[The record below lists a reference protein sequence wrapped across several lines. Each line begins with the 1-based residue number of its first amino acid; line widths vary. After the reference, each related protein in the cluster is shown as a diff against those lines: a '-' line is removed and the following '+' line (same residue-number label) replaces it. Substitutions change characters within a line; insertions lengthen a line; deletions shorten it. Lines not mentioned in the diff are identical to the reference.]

1 MEALNYFKKI
11 TGIIVLMYFISPAA
25 RAQVVDEV
33 VAVVGDKIILKSEI
47 EIEVERIKKNAEGA
61 LPPNIFCEV
70 LNQKLAE
77 KLMLHKADLD
87 SIVADEDRVTAELDY
102 RVKKLVAQFGSEKA
116 FENYYGKTIAEIK
129 ASNRDKVRDDM
140 LVTEMQQKILK
151 EVKAS
156 PTDIKRYFNS
166 IPDDS
171 LPFYSSEVEIAQ
183 IIKLPAVSKE
193 AKQYAYERI
202 REIRERI
209 LNGESFQTLAILYS
223 DDHGSAKRG
232 GELGFFSRGDMV
244 PEFEAMSFKLRG
256 DTVSKIIETKYGYHI
271 LQLIER
277 KGESINVRHIL
288 IRAQTSKADL
298 VLAKDTME
306 KIYRMLTKDTL
317 TFEDAAKKY
326 SDDEDSRAGGGYLR
340 DPATGSTKVLV
351 EELDKNLYIAIERL
365 QPGQITEPELI
376 TLPDGSQA
384 YRMIYLKSE
393 TKPHKANLR
402 DDYQKYQAMAF
413 QKKQE
418 EVMSAWIDKYRKKY
432 YVRIADGY
440 VTCNSIERW
449 IKAQ

>member
-1 MEALNYFKKI
+1 MEVLKYFSKFL
-11 TGIIVLMYFISPAA
+11 GIIVLLYFVSPAA
-25 RAQVVDEV
+25 KAQVVDEV
-33 VAVVGDKIILKSEI
+33 VGVVGDKIILKSEI
-47 EIEVERIKKNAEGA
+47 DIEVERIKKNSEGVV
-61 LPPNIFCEV
+61 PPNIFCEV

-87 SIVADEDRVTAELDY
+87 SVVADEDRVTAELDY
-102 RVKKLVAQFGSEKA
+102 RIKKLVAQFGSEKA

-140 LVTEMQQKILK
+140 LVSEMQQKILK
-151 EVKAS
+151 EVKVS
-156 PTDIKRYFNS
+156 PTDIKKYFNN

-183 IIKLPAVSKE
+183 IIKLPEVSKE
-193 AKQYAYERI
+193 AKLNAYERI
-202 REIRERI
+202 KEIRERI

-298 VLAKDTME
+298 ALAKQLMDSVY
-306 KIYRMLTKDTL
+306 YRITKDTL
-317 TFEDAAKKY
+317 LFEDAAKKY
-326 SDDEDSRAGGGYLR
+326 SDDEDSKSGGGYLR

-351 EELDKNLYIAIERL
+351 EELDKNLYLAIERL
-365 QPGQITEPELI
+365 HPGQITEPELI

-418 EVMSAWIDKYRKKY
+418 EVMSKWIDKYRQKY

-440 VTCNSIERW
+440 ITCASIEQW
-449 IKAQ
+449 LKSQ